1 MEIKKKISLLFLV
14 FATTGTYSTAQIIA
28 DGERAGLLQATASIY
43 PSQQLNTKGLN
54 LYVGGYLNYHFDD
67 KYSFRG
73 DIYQFIG
80 AQTKPGY
87 VNDHLQV
94 QAGFMRYFPMK
105 RLDPFVGLQ
114 VGFSA
119 IQTNERSE
127 RIYNSAF
134 AVKAGLNYHVYK
146 FFYFFL
152 ECQYVHQTD
161 PWHARPLDQFMGT
174 GGLGFQLPVKNIRQ

>member
-1 MEIKKKISLLFLV
+1 MEIKKKISALILV
-14 FATTGTYSTAQIIA
+14 FTAVSFLSAAQLIA

-43 PSQQLNTKGLN
+43 PSRQLNTKGLN
-54 LYVGGYLNYHFDD
+54 LYLGGYMNYHLDD

-94 QAGFMRYFPMK
+94 QAGFMRYFPVK

-127 RIYNSAF
+127 RIYNSVF

-152 ECQYVHQTD
+152 ECQYMHQTD

-174 GGLGFQLPVKNIRQ
+174 GGLGFQLPIKNIRQ

>member
-1 MEIKKKISLLFLV
+1 MEIKKKISLLFL
-14 FATTGTYSTAQIIA
+14 FFTALTTYSKAQIIA
-28 DGERAGLLQATASIY
+28 DGERAGLLQTTASIY

-54 LYVGGYLNYHFDD
+54 LYVGGYMNYHFDD

-87 VNDHLQV
+87 INDHLQV
-94 QAGFMRYFPMK
+94 QAGFMRYFPVK
-105 RLDPFVGLQ
+105 RFDPFVGLQ

-119 IQTNERSE
+119 IQTNGRSE
-127 RIYNSAF
+127 RIYNAAF
-134 AVKAGLNYHVYK
+134 AIKAGVNYHVYK

-152 ECQYVHQTD
+152 ECQYIHQTD

>member
-1 MEIKKKISLLFLV
+1 MVAQLLLEAANLMFIGMVAVFAFLLLLV
-14 FATTGTYSTAQIIA
+14 FIV
-28 DGERAGLLQATASIY
+28 
-43 PSQQLNTKGLN
+43 QLI
-54 LYVGGYLNYHFDD
+54 
-67 KYSFRG
+67 S
-73 DIYQFIG
+73 
-80 AQTKPGY
+80 A
-87 VNDHLQV
+87 
-94 QAGFMRYFPMK
+94 FMLRYFPVK

-134 AVKAGLNYHVYK
+134 AVKSGLNYHVYK

-152 ECQYVHQTD
+152 ECQYIHQSD

-174 GGLGFQLPVKNIRQ
+174 GGLGFQLPCKNYSQTPPPADILRN

>member
-1 MEIKKKISLLFLV
+1 MELKKKVTALIAGFTVVSFC
-14 FATTGTYSTAQIIA
+14 STAQIIA

-54 LYVGGYLNYHFDD
+54 LYLGGYLNYHFDD

-80 AQTKPGY
+80 AQSKPGY
-87 VNDHLQV
+87 VNDHLQI
-94 QAGFMRYFPMK
+94 QAGFMRYFPVK
-105 RLDPFVGLQ
+105 RLDPFVGVQ

-127 RIYNSAF
+127 RIYNAAF
-134 AVKAGLNYHVYK
+134 ALKAGLNYHVYK

-152 ECQYVHQTD
+152 ECQYIHQTD

>member
-14 FATTGTYSTAQIIA
+14 FATTGTYATAQIIA

-54 LYVGGYLNYHFDD
+54 LYVGGYLNYHFDH

-94 QAGFMRYFPMK
+94 QAGFMRYFPVK

-152 ECQYVHQTD
+152 ECQYMHQTD
-161 PWHARPLDQFMGT
+161 PWHARLLDQFMGT

>member
-1 MEIKKKISLLFLV
+1 MEIKRKISTLIFGFMTVSFL
-14 FATTGTYSTAQIIA
+14 STAQIIA
-28 DGERAGLLQATASIY
+28 DGEREGLLQTTASIY

-54 LYVGGYLNYHFDD
+54 LYLGGYLNYHFDD

-80 AQTKPGY
+80 AQIKPGY

-94 QAGFMRYFPMK
+94 QVGFMRYFPVK
-105 RLDPFVGLQ
+105 RLDPFVGFQ

-152 ECQYVHQTD
+152 ECQYIHQVD